1 MDAVGDNVILQGLI
15 NSSDSNND
23 KPKVK
28 KTKKKRCPI
37 CNKKLG
43 LLPYTCKCGL
53 DFCVSHIQPELHNCK
68 YDHKKDAIELLNCK
82 MIKVTNQKI
91 EKI

>member
-1 MDAVGDNVILQGLI
+1 MDSICDSVKLGESILNVEPV
-15 NSSDSNND
+15 
-23 KPKVK
+23 KKVK
-28 KTKKKRCPI
+28 KAKKNRCPV
-37 CNKKLG
+37 CNKKMG

-68 YDHKKDAIELLNCK
+68 YDHKTHAKQLLTCRL
-82 MIKVTNQKI
+82 IKVVNEKV